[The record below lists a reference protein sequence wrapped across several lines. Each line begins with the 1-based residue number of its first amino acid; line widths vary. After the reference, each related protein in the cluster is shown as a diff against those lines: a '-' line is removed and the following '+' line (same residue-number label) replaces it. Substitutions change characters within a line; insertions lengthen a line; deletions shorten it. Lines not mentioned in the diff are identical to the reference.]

1 MKDVYEPLI
10 KPLSINDMQVAQD
23 NQVRRDQ
30 QDLSGRKA
38 HEDSQDFQVRQEDQV
53 WRETE
58 VNTLLCV
65 LK

>member
-23 NQVRRDQ
+23 NQVRRDR
-30 QDLSGRKA
+30 QDLLARKA

-53 WRETE
+53 LRETE

-65 LK
+65 LR